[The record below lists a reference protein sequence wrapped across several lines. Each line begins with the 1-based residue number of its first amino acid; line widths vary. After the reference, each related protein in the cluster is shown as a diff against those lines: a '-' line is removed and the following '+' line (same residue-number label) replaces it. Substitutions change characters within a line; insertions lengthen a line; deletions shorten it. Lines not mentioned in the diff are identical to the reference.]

1 MLSPLLL
8 NIVLEVLVRKISQE
22 KGKKK
27 KKHPVQGREKIKL
40 SLLTDDKILYIENP
54 NKCTKTVRTNKQVL
68 FAGYK
73 INVQKSFVFY
83 ILAMSSQKMK
93 SRK

>member
-1 MLSPLLL
+1 MFSPLLFS
-8 NIVLEVLVRKISQE
+8 IVLEDLIREICQE
-22 KGKKK
+22 KK

-40 SLLTDDKILYIENP
+40 SLLIDDKIPYIENP
-54 NKCTKTVRTNKQVL
+54 NKRTKTVRTNKQVL

>member
-1 MLSPLLL
+1 MLSPLLF
-8 NIVLEVLVRKISQE
+8 NIVLEALIREISQE

-27 KKHPVQGREKIKL
+27 KAS
-40 SLLTDDKILYIENP
+40 SLGKGKNKTLLIDDKILYIENP

-68 FAGYK
+68 SAGYK